1 MVTIGVLI
9 AVTLLVLALLTMRSR
24 PEDRRPLGYLALPP
38 DAGPP
43 LSDSHGERSDDHV
56 ATGASVPG
64 EGPVPTRATAAQ
76 RTSLPAPRWQDDLER
91 TRIRAWTVCAL
102 GSSLGVAATFET
114 MGPRSTSHEVLAIL
128 AAGVLMVF
136 GARVAKGARV
146 LGDRRSRLCTYV
158 GGLGALCA
166 AGLALGGV
174 FAGA

>member
-9 AVTLLVLALLTMRSR
+9 AVALLVLALLTMRSR
-24 PEDRRPLGYLALPP
+24 PEDGRPLGYLALPP

-43 LSDSHGERSDDHV
+43 LADPHGERSDDRV
-56 ATGASVPG
+56 TTGPSMSG
-64 EGPVPTRATAAQ
+64 EGAVPTRPTAAQ
-76 RTSLPAPRWQDDLER
+76 RTSLTASTWQDDLESTR
-91 TRIRAWTVCAL
+91 TRAWTVCAL
-102 GSSLGVAATFET
+102 GLSLVVAATFET

-136 GARVAKGARV
+136 AARVAKGAGV
-146 LGDRRSRLCTYV
+146 LGDRRARLCTYV
-158 GGLGALCA
+158 GCLGALCA